1 MPNDI
6 FKFNTQ
12 TNPPKCDMVG
22 ASLLC
27 FTKPSIEL
35 FNETAK
41 KIAKELANPT
51 ILKEEK
57 KWNEHTRKNEYVWE
71 VKKIDKAN
79 KISQIRKFYDEV
91 CMWESKIKDEKTF
104 SEILPFI
111 KMLNAKAA
119 YARGREHVDDK
130 FVAFIS
136 TCLSQIKECNQEGIK
151 AYKNFRTFFEA
162 FYGFYKAERPKD

>member
-1 MPNDI
+1 MQNTI
-6 FKFNTQ
+6 FKLHT
-12 TNPPKCDMVG
+12 TPPKCEMVD

-27 FTKPSIEL
+27 FGKPSIEL
-35 FNETAK
+35 FNETAQ
-41 KIAKELANPT
+41 KIAQEIAKPE
-51 ILKEEK
+51 ILKEER
-57 KWNEHTRKNEYVWE
+57 NNQTRQFYWVVKNLE
-71 VKKIDKAN
+71 KAN

-91 CMWESKIKDEKTF
+91 CMWETRAKDEKTF

-130 FVAFIS
+130 FVTLIS
-136 TCLSQIKECNQEGIK
+136 TCLAQINECDQEGIK